1 MHSAMAVNGIALGA
15 IGVGSLFIVSGIK
28 GVSVLAT
35 ITELVQGKNPLTNA
49 QKINPITGT
58 PLTAGDVG
66 SVIAGGVNALGS
78 GSVNS
83 TDAKTALKQAA
94 STHGWDSGAEWTALD
109 AIEMQEAGYNPTN
122 TNPSSK
128 AYGLAQSLGHSFP
141 GGPAP
146 NGINEYGGNG
156 LSAAQSLAASSG
168 DPRPQAIWMC
178 NYIASRYG
186 DPIKAEQFHLA
197 NNWY

>member
-1 MHSAMAVNGIALGA
+1 MAVNGIAIGA
-15 IGVGSLFIVSGIK
+15 IGIGGLFIVSGIK

-49 QKINPITGT
+49 KKINPITGT
-58 PLTAGDVG
+58 PLVAGDVG
-66 SVIAGGVNALGS
+66 SVIGQGANIIGNS
-78 GSVNS
+78 TVNS
-83 TDAKTALKQAA
+83 SDAKTALKQAA
-94 STHGWDSGAEWTALD
+94 ALHGWDTGAEWTALD
-109 AIEMQEAGYNPTN
+109 AIEMQEAGYDPTN

-128 AYGLAQSLGHSFP
+128 AYGLAQSLGHSFT

-156 LSAAQSLAASSG
+156 LTAAQSLAASSG

-178 NYIASRYG
+178 NYIADRYG